1 MLCCK
6 VNTDTVCEEKYCSKG
21 VPLFVLQSEKRQKIR
36 CVGVCYAFQVKQSL
50 NDNNN
55 DNDND
60 NNNADKE
67 TAKGWQ
73 TKKKKKQYIFH

>member
-55 DNDND
+55 DNDN
-60 NNNADKE
+60 NNADKE